1 MVFSPT
7 FSQKIDNIKVAKL
20 LFYGAIFL
28 LPFQI
33 STIIFQPDIYLSG
46 QANQFNNATLYL
58 TDILVILS
66 AIFFFPKKSK
76 KELSIGD
83 KRITIVLAT
92 IAVIILALNFSND
105 IFPMHWML
113 FRILIFAIIYLLLI
127 NKIATQ
133 DSLTKVL
140 ILAGTF
146 QSIIAI
152 MQFGEQKSIGL
163 SFLGEPNLEASNIA
177 KIDVNDSKIIRSYGT
192 MPHPNILAGFLT
204 ISVILGMKFKKWMPL
219 IGLCIVG
226 IILTFSRSA
235 MVAIAICMLLFT
247 IANIRQLKKYY
258 IYALI
263 GVIAVSIAV
272 FFTYPS
278 LKSHIFSTYE
288 INERLESIPIA
299 ISMIEGNLLGVGWQN
314 SSNLMQQYTE
324 EKIKPWDYQPIHN
337 IYLLITA
344 ELGIFGIALV
354 LFLIFYS
361 ITSGKDPTIKYALI
375 ALCIIGLFDHYLY
388 TLYQGQVIAIIIIS
402 IQQLEKKTDNSQR

>member
-92 IAVIILALNFSND
+92 IAVIILALNFSNNV
-105 IFPMHWML
+105 FPMHWML

-152 MQFGEQKSIGL
+152 MQVGEQKSIGL

-177 KIDVNDSKIIRSYGT
+177 KI
-192 MPHPNILAGFLT
+192 
-204 ISVILGMKFKKWMPL
+204 
-219 IGLCIVG
+219 
-226 IILTFSRSA
+226 
-235 MVAIAICMLLFT
+235 
-247 IANIRQLKKYY
+247 
-258 IYALI
+258 
-263 GVIAVSIAV
+263 
-272 FFTYPS
+272 
-278 LKSHIFSTYE
+278 E

-402 IQQLEKKTDNSQR
+402 IQQLEKKTDNSQQ